1 MLRDKAI
8 KKITSKYFYL
18 KSDSPLLKK
27 VGVICFNESLLK
39 MMKNAVRFVLKALFV
54 LQLNFCLEFFG
65 HVDKGL
71 GKKAVIDFKIYD
83 VINLK

>member
-54 LQLNFCLEFFG
+54 L
-65 HVDKGL
+65 
-71 GKKAVIDFKIYD
+71 
-83 VINLK
+83 